1 MKLKFGIVKT
11 LLEVATLLY
20 GAAILLVG
28 RLWAPEILPLGWV
41 VPAFFVI
48 YEGVFVW
55 LFDRYGKM
63 EPQKV
68 LLTSMILRGVKFL
81 GVAAMMFLWV
91 MLALPEKGAFL
102 IYLLGFYL
110 ISSIFE
116 GWSAAA
122 YNKEREQNNQ

>member
-41 VPAFFVI
+41 APAFFVI

-63 EPQKV
+63 ESQKV

-122 YNKEREQNNQ
+122 YNKERE